1 MAEKNFDVPNREQI
15 QAELKRL
22 RHRKRYWRTFRSTV
36 FMLVVVAAVAVL
48 AATLWMPVLR
58 IYGTSMTPTLID
70 GNIVVAVKDN
80 DLETGDVVVFYYNNK
95 ILVKRVI
102 ADTGQWV
109 DMDENGKVYV
119 DNIPLEEPYLTET
132 AYGNCDIALPYQV
145 PESRIFVMGDHRS
158 VSVDSRNSSVGCISK
173 DQIVGKLVFCLWPME
188 DFSVIR

>member
-1 MAEKNFDVPNREQI
+1 MADKSFDIPDVEQL
-15 QAELKRL
+15 QAELNRL
-22 RHRKRYWRTFRSTV
+22 RHRQRYFRTLRSTV

-80 DLETGDVVVFYYNNK
+80 DLETGDVVAFYYNNK

-119 DNIPLEEPYLTET
+119 DNTPLDEPYLTET
-132 AYGNCDIALPYQV
+132 AYGNCDINLPYQV

-158 VSVDSRNSSVGCISK
+158 VSVDSRNSSVGCIAD
-173 DQIVGKLVFCLWPME
+173 DQIVGKLVLCLWPLE
-188 DFSVIR
+188 DFGLIR